1 MGQFSLPNHR
11 DEEGGKIL
19 PGEDHLDWASP
30 QNPLPSWSP
39 VCWQLRTPLSCA
51 AALWPVTQRAGTVSW
66 TCKCWATPQLHQRG
80 QRKGVHF
87 YLARLSG
94 IKTQEISKPPQI
106 PSLPLLISITAAAT
120 SGFQT
125 IGDIMKSW
133 GNGRKEQ
140 EEIFFPFPIFPFFFL
155 YGRLHIS

>member
-1 MGQFSLPNHR
+1 M
-11 DEEGGKIL
+11 
-19 PGEDHLDWASP
+19 
-30 QNPLPSWSP
+30 
-39 VCWQLRTPLSCA
+39 
-51 AALWPVTQRAGTVSW
+51 
-66 TCKCWATPQLHQRG
+66 
-80 QRKGVHF
+80 HF

-140 EEIFFPFPIFPFFFL
+140 EEIFFLSLFFL
-155 YGRLHIS
+155 SFFSMGDFIFHREQDNARASRTFLKRKFGKTLGMRLGKHPSLSIGKQKLIFTIL

>member
-1 MGQFSLPNHR
+1 M
-11 DEEGGKIL
+11 
-19 PGEDHLDWASP
+19 
-30 QNPLPSWSP
+30 
-39 VCWQLRTPLSCA
+39 
-51 AALWPVTQRAGTVSW
+51 
-66 TCKCWATPQLHQRG
+66 
-80 QRKGVHF
+80 HF

-140 EEIFFPFPIFPFFFL
+140 EEIFFPFSIFPFFFSL
-155 YGRLHIS
+155 WETSYFIENKTMPGHLGLS